1 MFPSRHRLWLRDR
14 ADGASCKRQRRGQ
27 QPHPVG
33 HRGCAVARP
42 GAEQVLRADDVRE
55 LYETA
60 LLLLEQQQG
69 ELPGETAAFE
79 AARAAIEQGLLRM
92 PAGGGGAR

>member
-1 MFPSRHRLWLRDR
+1 MARPASGR
-14 ADGASCKRQRRGQ
+14 ADASNLILS
-27 QPHPVG
+27 
-33 HRGCAVARP
+33 ATVAALLRSLVQK
-42 GAEQVLRADDVRE
+42 QVLRAGDVRE

-79 AARAAIEQGLLRM
+79 AARAAIEQGLQRM
-92 PAGGGGAR
+92 QARGGEAR

>member
-1 MFPSRHRLWLRDR
+1 MARPASSR
-14 ADGASCKRQRRGQ
+14 ADASNLILSATVAALLRGLVQ
-27 QPHPVG
+27 K
-33 HRGCAVARP
+33 
-42 GAEQVLRADDVRE
+42 QVLRADDVRE

-69 ELPGETAAFE
+69 ELPGETAAFR

-92 PAGGGGAR
+92 QAGGGEAR

>member
-1 MFPSRHRLWLRDR
+1 M
-14 ADGASCKRQRRGQ
+14 
-27 QPHPVG
+27 
-33 HRGCAVARP
+33 ARP
-42 GAEQVLRADDVRE
+42 ASGSAEASNLILSATVAALLRGLVQKQVLRADDVRE

-92 PAGGGGAR
+92 LAGGGGAR

>member
-1 MFPSRHRLWLRDR
+1 MVRPASGSAEASNLILSATVAALLR
-14 ADGASCKRQRRGQ
+14 GLVQK
-27 QPHPVG
+27 
-33 HRGCAVARP
+33 
-42 GAEQVLRADDVRE
+42 QVLRADDVRE

-79 AARAAIEQGLLRM
+79 AARAAIEQGLLRI